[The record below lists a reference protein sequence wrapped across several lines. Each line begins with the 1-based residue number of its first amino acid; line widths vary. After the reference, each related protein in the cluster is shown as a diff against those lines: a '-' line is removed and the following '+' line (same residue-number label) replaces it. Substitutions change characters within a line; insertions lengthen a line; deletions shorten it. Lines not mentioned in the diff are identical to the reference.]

1 MLFGIFIAILGGYLL
16 IGGSLPIRGSRYS
29 FDPSSINH
37 IWARLSGLLIWIGL
51 FQGVLPFEIPYGAVI
66 FYILA
71 IVMLIIAILK
81 ELSSP
86 VR

>member
-1 MLFGIFIAILGGYLL
+1 MFLIIAILGGYLL
-16 IGGSLPIRGSRYS
+16 ISGSLPIRGSKYVF
-29 FDPSSINH
+29 FDLTSLNN

-66 FYILA
+66 FYVLA
-71 IVMLIIAILK
+71 LLVLVIAIMK
-81 ELSSP
+81 ELSTP